1 MSKVALFLGSFN
13 PIHNGHLILANYIAE
28 YCDVDEVRFV
38 VSPQNPFKQ
47 DKRLLPD
54 KLRLEL
60 AQTAIGDYPKFSVSD
75 IEFNLPKPSYTYHTL
90 SKLLEQEPETEFVL
104 LIGGDNLRTFPQWKN
119 AEELVKMCELWVYP
133 RPKCDMQIPINWED
147 KVKILEEA
155 PMVEVSSTAVRQA
168 KKAGKDLRFF
178 LPAEVWSMLP
188 EDFCVEID

>member
-1 MSKVALFLGSFN
+1 MRRVALFFGSFN

-28 YCDVDEVRFV
+28 YCGVDEVRFV

-75 IEFNLPKPSYTYHTL
+75 IEFDLPKPSYTYRTL
-90 SKLLEQEPETEFVL
+90 IKLREQEPETEFVL
-104 LIGGDNLRTFPQWKN
+104 LIGGDNLRSFPQWKN

-133 RPKCDMQIPINWED
+133 RPKCDMQIPLNWED
-147 KVKILEEA
+147 KVRILEDA
-155 PMVEVSSTAVRQA
+155 PMIEVSSTVVRQA
-168 KKAGKDLRFF
+168 KRVGKDLRFF
-178 LPAEVWSMLP
+178 LPTEVWRKLP